1 MQKTYHLLQDYDKI
15 LNSHME
21 NDRYLGTGDNG
32 ELVFRGNTTKPYHI
46 ILKDMVNFY
55 QKKYLIFR

>member
-21 NDRYLGTGDNG
+21 NGEYLGIGDNG
-32 ELVFRGNTTKPYHI
+32 KLVFRGNTTKPYHI
-46 ILKDMVNFY
+46 ILKRHGQFLSKEISY
-55 QKKYLIFR
+55 I